1 MHAITVFNLCQ
12 YFFIFFKV
20 KKMGSR
26 HTFARNFRMAR
37 VRRGLTQEEVA
48 RHCKVNTSAVSHWE
62 SGRSMP
68 KSGEQFDRVCEI
80 LGIDVWRLFRDD
92 DEREEKCII

>member
-1 MHAITVFNLCQ
+1 
-12 YFFIFFKV
+12 
-20 KKMGSR
+20 
-26 HTFARNFRMAR
+26 
-37 VRRGLTQEEVA
+37 
-48 RHCKVNTSAVSHWE
+48 
-62 SGRSMP
+62 MP